1 MPLSRGILRL
11 HVCESPLKTAV
22 HFLNEQ
28 LFSLFTCL
36 GARAVGMRLHKTRME
51 REEITDALSS
61 WGLAEMRLGF
71 VKLTKPLNVRWDVGI
86 WQGDVCLH
94 FGD

>member
-11 HVCESPLKTAV
+11 HICESPLKTAE

-28 LFSLFTCL
+28 LFSLCTCL
-36 GARAVGMRLHKTRME
+36 GVRAVGMRLHKTQKE

-61 WGLAEMRLGF
+61 CGLAENEAGL
-71 VKLTKPLNVRWDVGI
+71 
-86 WQGDVCLH
+86 C
-94 FGD
+94 

>member
-1 MPLSRGILRL
+1 
-11 HVCESPLKTAV
+11 
-22 HFLNEQ
+22 
-28 LFSLFTCL
+28 
-36 GARAVGMRLHKTRME
+36 MRLHKTRME